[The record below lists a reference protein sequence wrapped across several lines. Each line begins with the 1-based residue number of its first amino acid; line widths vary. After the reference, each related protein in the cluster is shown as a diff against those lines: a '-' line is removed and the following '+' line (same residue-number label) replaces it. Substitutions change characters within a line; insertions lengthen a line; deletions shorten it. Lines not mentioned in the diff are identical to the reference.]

1 MRRIINFTPVKIS
14 PGWQW
19 MWSSREKNPQK
30 HAAWLLV
37 RQNTEKLLNGGGTEV
52 GTGVREKTLRNTQM
66 FVIWNGLLWLSLVA
80 SVVEQL
86 NWFSTDRRADKNKYT
101 SANNLF
107 IREIAVYLETPS
119 DCNLPAEQQLKKMP
133 SNKSHHTSI
142 NCGMAG
148 QKMYDA
154 RTSSPSGWMSS
165 IIPHYRG
172 NVMLTII
179 IN

>member
-1 MRRIINFTPVKIS
+1 MTVDVVVEGEEPTEARCLAAGS
-14 PGWQW
+14 PKHRKTLEWW
-19 MWSSREKNPQK
+19 WHWS
-30 HAAWLLV
+30 WD
-37 RQNTEKLLNGGGTEV
+37 
-52 GTGVREKTLRNTQM
+52 EKTLHNTQM

-148 QKMYDA
+148 KKMYDA